1 MKSTR
6 QALIILLVASLA
18 LAAVTPIFAMGNTPV
33 NEVMHYQEAELD
45 TVRVGTIP
53 LMIFAPLFVA
63 DVRGYFAEEGIQLEL
78 TTTPGGAEPLAPL
91 ARDELDVVMGG
102 TGAGFFNYAAR
113 NIEVEG
119 DPNFRIVSVAHIE
132 RPPLTTPLVVAASRF
147 ESGEITSVADLEG
160 ARVSIN
166 AAGAGTEFWLY
177 RALEEGGLSMDD
189 IELVAVAFGDV
200 PAALNSEAEDRIDAA
215 MLGEP
220 ITANVEAA
228 GLIARLSSDFLEDFQ
243 GTFIYM
249 SNSFVTEDRDVA
261 VRFMKA
267 FLRGARD
274 LQDPATW
281 EAEDVVAHLSE
292 ATLGFNADLLDT
304 FAFPYFDPN
313 GTVSVEDID
322 LMQQY
327 FLDKEGSLAYDE
339 PLVIE
344 DLIDTSISADA
355 VAEIGEYEE
364 ME

>member
-1 MKSTR
+1 MR
-6 QALIILLVASLA
+6 QALIVL
-18 LAAVTPIFAMGNTPV
+18 LAAVLALGAAMPVFAFDEDSNAGQTR
-33 NEVMHYQEAELD
+33 YQDDDLD

-63 DVRGYFAEEGIQLEL
+63 DVRGYFAEAGIQLEI

-113 NIEVEG
+113 NIETEG

-132 RPPLTTPLVVAASRF
+132 RPPVTTPLVVSAERF
-147 ESGEITSVADLEG
+147 ESGDITSVADLEG

-166 AAGAGTEFWLY
+166 AAGAGTEYWLY
-177 RALEEGGLSMDD
+177 RALEQGGLTMDD
-189 IELVAVAFGDV
+189 IELIAVGFADV
-200 PAALNSEAEDRIDAA
+200 PAALNSEAEDRVDAA

-220 ITANVEAA
+220 IAANAENA
-228 GLIARLSSDFLEDFQ
+228 GLIARLSTDFLEEFQ
-243 GTFIYM
+243 GTFVYM

-261 VRFMKA
+261 VRFMGA

-274 LQDPATW
+274 LQDPAAW
-281 EAEDVVAHLSE
+281 EEEDIVAHLSE
-292 ATLGFNADLLDT
+292 ATLGYSEAILEL

-327 FLDKEGSLAYDE
+327 FLEQGALAYEE

-344 DLIDTSISADA
+344 DLIDASIAEDA
-355 VAEIGEYEE
+355 VAEIGEYEA